1 MKSAVL
7 NKPKFIF
14 LSVKRNIIPFLFCAF
29 TVCLVVF
36 SSSNL
41 AAAKSGLLLWA
52 NNVVP
57 SLLPFF
63 IATEL
68 LSHTNVINKIGK
80 ILNPIMKPIFNV
92 PRLWSLCPYY
102 GNN

>member
-1 MKSAVL
+1 
-7 NKPKFIF
+7 
-14 LSVKRNIIPFLFCAF
+14 LFCAF

-36 SSSNL
+36 SNSNL
-41 AAAKSGLLLWA
+41 VAAKAGLVLWA

-57 SLLPFF
+57 SLFPFF

-80 ILNPIMKPIFNV
+80 FLNPIMRPIFNV
-92 PRLWSLCPYY
+92 PRLWCLCSYY